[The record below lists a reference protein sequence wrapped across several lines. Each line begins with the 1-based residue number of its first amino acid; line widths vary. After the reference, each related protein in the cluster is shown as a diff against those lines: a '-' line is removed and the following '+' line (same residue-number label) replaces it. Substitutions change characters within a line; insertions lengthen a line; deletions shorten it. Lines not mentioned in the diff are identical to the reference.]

1 MQRAQRLDGP
11 AESAGLQ
18 KGDRIVSA
26 GGDPVRE
33 VSDLTRKVSEYEPGD
48 TGPVEVMRGEE
59 RVSLE
64 VTYDVLR
71 HGR

>member
-1 MQRAQRLDGP
+1 VIGVIPGGP
-11 AESAGLQ
+11 AEAAGLE
-18 KGDRIVSA
+18 KGDLIVSA
-26 GGDPVRE
+26 GGDTVRE
-33 VSDLTRKVSEYEPGD
+33 LSDLTRKVSEYEPGD